1 MISIDTVYQR
11 VLAFANKEQRGYITP
26 QEFNLF
32 ANQAQ
37 MEIFEQYFYD
47 TNAARRVQG
56 NDTVHSDID
65 DMLQEKMQIFE
76 DLDDQTTIATYDTS
90 GGAYIIPD
98 YIYRIYRIE
107 VGDRVCEILSAK
119 DYRDIVNSGPLIK
132 PSTLNRAIPPI
143 ANITGNKIS
152 VSISDDEPTQPDKVY
167 YFKNPSVK
175 HRASWGYVVINE
187 KAMYDPTN
195 STDFELHASEETELV
210 YKILKYAGVSMQ
222 RQDIVQVGQSM
233 EAITKQQ
240 QPKIQ

>member
-1 MISIDTVYQR
+1 M
-11 VLAFANKEQRGYITP
+11 
-26 QEFNLF
+26 
-32 ANQAQ
+32 
-37 MEIFEQYFYD
+37 
-47 TNAARRVQG
+47 
-56 NDTVHSDID
+56 
-65 DMLQEKMQIFE
+65 
-76 DLDDQTTIATYDTS
+76 
-90 GGAYIIPD
+90 
-98 YIYRIYRIE
+98 
-107 VGDRVCEILSAK
+107 
-119 DYRDIVNSGPLIK
+119 
-132 PSTLNRAIPPI
+132 
-143 ANITGNKIS
+143 
-152 VSISDDEPTQPDKVY
+152 Y